1 MENKYYRGVRR
12 NRNRIKVQ
20 NGHTLNAV
28 VSYLLLLIGTLQT
41 VLRQVVSCTRAYVI
55 LVRCIVLVSRMCSVR
70 TISLLD

>member
-41 VLRQVVSCTRAYVI
+41 VLRQVVSCT
-55 LVRCIVLVSRMCSVR
+55 L
-70 TISLLD
+70 SLIHI